1 MGNTMKNLFLFFIC
15 VIVFSSANGRAQ
27 SHISFKT
34 ENDSIIAPIVSLIN
48 SDSIEYVI
56 QSLQDF
62 QTRFLLAP
70 NRFSVADWIENRF
83 YEIGI
88 TDVERDSFMCYTS
101 YSVDTTTLQINIIAT
116 IPGTT
121 RPDEVYIIGG
131 HYDSFAYGSPLTN
144 APGADDN
151 GSGSS
156 AALEFARALV
166 ESGYQPEATI
176 KFITFAAE
184 ELMLFGD
191 AGCEHYAQQAKD
203 DSMNIQL
210 MINCDMISYTTK
222 TLEESKVRINYYSG
236 SVAMRDLAM
245 DATQQFSLI
254 TPVVG
259 SLNQYSDSY
268 PFYEQG
274 FPAVYFEEDDF
285 SPYYHTIDDV
295 ISNYDMDYCREV
307 IKSAG
312 ATLLK
317 CMLLNSPTIIE
328 DNFSTPTLVS
338 LYQNY
343 PNPFNPSTTIKF
355 SLPSSGYATLRI
367 YNALGEEVAVLL
379 HKELVTGSYEIE
391 FNASALASGIY
402 FYRLQAGN
410 FVETKKM
417 MLMK

>member
-1 MGNTMKNLFLFFIC
+1 MKHIFFL
-15 VIVFSSANGRAQ
+15 IVFVHILGLNSSKSQDYKEYIVN
-27 SHISFKT
+27 
-34 ENDSIIAPIVSLIN
+34 NDSIITSIVSHIN
-48 SDSIEYVI
+48 TDSVYFVI

-62 QTRFLLAP
+62 QTRFMLAP
-70 NRFSVADWIENRF
+70 NRFTVADWIESRF
-83 YEIGI
+83 NEIGI
-88 TDVERDSFMCYTS
+88 NDVEKDSFMCQTS
-101 YSVDTTTLQINIIAT
+101 YSGDTTTLQINIIAT

-156 AALEFARALV
+156 VALELARALIA
-166 ESGYQPEATI
+166 SGYQPEATI

-191 AGCEHYAQQAKD
+191 AGCEHYAQKAKN

-210 MINCDMISYTTK
+210 MINCDMISH
-222 TLEESKVRINYYSG
+222 TLHNVADSKVRINYYSG
-236 SVAMRDLAM
+236 HIAMRDLAM

-254 TPVVG
+254 TPVIG
-259 SLNQYSDSY
+259 SMNQYSDSY

-285 SPYYHTIDDV
+285 SPYYHTIDDI
-295 ISNYDMDYCREV
+295 ISYYNMDYCKEV

-317 CMLLNSPTIIE
+317 CMFLNSPTSLDDIV
-328 DNFSTPTLVS
+328 NSPTIVN

-343 PNPFNPSTTIKF
+343 PNPFNPSTKIKY
-355 SLPSSGYATLRI
+355 SIPTLSNTVI
-367 YNALGEEVAVLL
+367 TVL
-379 HKELVTGSYEIE
+379 TY
-391 FNASALASGIY
+391 SA
-402 FYRLQAGN
+402 
-410 FVETKKM
+410 
-417 MLMK
+417 MK

>member
-1 MGNTMKNLFLFFIC
+1 MKNLFLFVIC
-15 VIVFSSANGRAQ
+15 VFVLGLSNGRTQ
-27 SHISFKT
+27 SQTSYRAV
-34 ENDSIIAPIVSLIN
+34 NDSIISSIVSHIN
-48 SDSIEYVI
+48 SDSVEYVI

-88 TDVERDSFMCYTS
+88 TDVERDSFMCHTS

-116 IPGTT
+116 IPGTI

-131 HYDSFAYGSPLTN
+131 HYDSFAYGSPFTN

-166 ESGYQPEATI
+166 ESGYQPEATV

-191 AGCEHYAQQAKD
+191 AGCEHYAQQAKE

-210 MINCDMISYTTK
+210 MINCDMISHTTK
-222 TLEESKVRINYYSG
+222 TLEDSKVRINYYSG
-236 SVAMRDLAM
+236 SVAIRDLAM
-245 DATQQFSLI
+245 DATQQFSLV
-254 TPVVG
+254 TPVIG

-285 SPYYHTIDDV
+285 SPYYHSIDDV
-295 ISNYDMDYCREV
+295 ISNYNMNYCREV

-312 ATLLK
+312 ATLLR

-328 DNFSTPTLVS
+328 DNFSSPTLAS

-343 PNPFNPSTTIKF
+343 PNPFNPTTRINYEIPKRSF
-355 SLPSSGYATLRI
+355 ITLKV
-367 YNALGEEVAVLL
+367 YDVLGNEVAA
-379 HKELVTGSYEIE
+379 LVNEDRSIGNYTVE
-391 FNASALASGIY
+391 FDATTLPSGIY
-402 FYRLQAGN
+402 FYRLQAGS

>member
-1 MGNTMKNLFLFFIC
+1 MKNLFLTVIC
-15 VIVFSSANGRAQ
+15 IFVLGLSNGRTQTQ
-27 SHISFKT
+27 SIYRAVD
-34 ENDSIIAPIVSLIN
+34 DSVITSIVSHIN
-48 SDSIEYVI
+48 SDSVRYVI

-88 TDVERDSFMCYTS
+88 TNVERDSFMCNTS
-101 YSVDTTTLQINIIAT
+101 YSTDTTTLQINIIAT
-116 IPGTT
+116 ITGTT

-156 AALEFARALV
+156 AALEFARVLI

-176 KFITFAAE
+176 KLITFAAE

-203 DSMNIQL
+203 DSMDIQL
-210 MINCDMISYTTK
+210 MINCDMISH
-222 TLEESKVRINYYSG
+222 TLQTVENSKVRINYYSG
-236 SVAMRDLAM
+236 SVSMRDLAM
-245 DATQQFSLI
+245 DATEQFSLI
-254 TPVVG
+254 TPLIG

-285 SPYYHTIDDV
+285 SPYYHTTNDI
-295 ISNYDMDYCREV
+295 ISNYNMDYCREV

-317 CMLLNSPTIIE
+317 CMLQNSPTDVE
-328 DNFSTPTLVS
+328 DYINLPTLAN

-343 PNPFNPSTTIKF
+343 PNPFNPSTKINYSVPQTSNVVIKVF
-355 SLPSSGYATLRI
+355 DILGNEIETLV
-367 YNALGEEVAVLL
+367 NEEKAIG
-379 HKELVTGSYEIE
+379 TYEINWYAE
-391 FNASALASGIY
+391 NLPSGIY
-402 FYRLQAGN
+402 FYRLQAGS
-410 FVETKKM
+410 FIETKKM
-417 MLMK
+417 ILMK

>member
-1 MGNTMKNLFLFFIC
+1 MKNLFLLVIC
-15 VIVFSSANGRAQ
+15 VFVFGLSNGRTQ
-27 SHISFKT
+27 SQTSYRAVD
-34 ENDSIIAPIVSLIN
+34 DSIITSIVSHIN
-48 SDSIEYVI
+48 SDSVEYVI

-83 YEIGI
+83 YEIGV
-88 TDVERDSFMCYTS
+88 TDVERDSFMCHTS
-101 YSVDTTTLQINIIAT
+101 YSADTTTLQINIIAT

-156 AALEFARALV
+156 AALEFARTLI

-210 MINCDMISYTTK
+210 MINCDMISHTTK
-222 TLEESKVRINYYSG
+222 TVEESKVRINYYSG
-236 SVAMRDLAM
+236 SVVMRDLAM

-254 TPVVG
+254 TPVIG
-259 SLNQYSDSY
+259 SLNQHSDSY

-285 SPYYHTIDDV
+285 SPYYHSTNDI
-295 ISNYDMDYCREV
+295 ISNYNMNYCREV

-312 ATLLK
+312 ATLLR
-317 CMLLNSPTIIE
+317 CMLLNSPTDIE
-328 DNFSTPTLVS
+328 DDISIPNLAS

-343 PNPFNPSTTIKF
+343 PNPFNPTTTVKYQIPELSFVTLKVYDVLGREIETLVNEEKF
-355 SLPSSGYATLRI
+355 VGNYEINFNANNLPSGVYLYTI
-367 YNALGEEVAVLL
+367 
-379 HKELVTGSYEIE
+379 
-391 FNASALASGIY
+391 
-402 FYRLQAGN
+402 QAGE
-410 FVETKKM
+410 FAETKKM
-417 MLMK
+417 IILK

>member
-1 MGNTMKNLFLFFIC
+1 MKNLFLLLIC
-15 VIVFSSANGRAQ
+15 VCVLGLTNGRTQTQLKHSAV
-27 SHISFKT
+27 
-34 ENDSIIAPIVSLIN
+34 NDSIITSIVSHIN

-101 YSVDTTTLQINIIAT
+101 YSGDTTTLQINIIAT

-131 HYDSFAYGSPLTN
+131 HYDSFSYGSPLTN

-166 ESGYQPEATI
+166 ISGYQPESTI
-176 KFITFAAE
+176 KFITFSAE

-210 MINCDMISYTTK
+210 MINCDMISH
-222 TLEESKVRINYYSG
+222 TLQTVEDSKVRINYYSG
-236 SVAMRDLAM
+236 FIAMRDLAIT
-245 DATQQFSLI
+245 ATQQFSLI
-254 TPVVG
+254 TPIIG

-285 SPYYHTIDDV
+285 SPYYHTVNDV
-295 ISNYDMDYCREV
+295 ISNYNMDYCREV
-307 IKSAG
+307 IKSAS

-317 CMLLNSPTIIE
+317 CMFLNSSTNIE
-328 DNFSTPTLVS
+328 NNFSPPTMIILS
-338 LYQNY
+338 QNY
-343 PNPFNPSTTIKF
+343 PNPFNPITTINYQIPKISF
-355 SLPSSGYATLRI
+355 VTLKVFDV
-367 YNALGEEVAVLL
+367 LGSEIMRLVNEE
-379 HKELVTGSYEIE
+379 KSTGSYEVE
-391 FNASALASGIY
+391 FYGDVLPSGVY
-402 FYRLQAGN
+402 FYRLQAGS

-417 MLMK
+417 VLMK

>member
-1 MGNTMKNLFLFFIC
+1 MGLT
-15 VIVFSSANGRAQ
+15 NGRTQTQLKQ
-27 SHISFKT
+27 SAV
-34 ENDSIIAPIVSLIN
+34 NDSIITSIVSHIN

-101 YSVDTTTLQINIIAT
+101 YSGDTTTLQINIIAS
-116 IPGTT
+116 ILGTT

-131 HYDSFAYGSPLTN
+131 HYDSFSYGSPLTN

-166 ESGYQPEATI
+166 ISGYQPEATI
-176 KFITFAAE
+176 KFITFSAE

-210 MINCDMISYTTK
+210 MINCDMISH
-222 TLEESKVRINYYSG
+222 TLQIVENSKVRINYYSG
-236 SVAMRDLAM
+236 FIALRDLAM
-245 DATQQFSLI
+245 VATQQFSLI
-254 TPVVG
+254 TPIIG

-285 SPYYHTIDDV
+285 SPYYHTVNDV
-295 ISNYDMDYCREV
+295 ISNYNMDYCREV

-328 DNFSTPTLVS
+328 DNFSTPTLVN
-338 LYQNY
+338 L
-343 PNPFNPSTTIKF
+343 
-355 SLPSSGYATLRI
+355 
-367 YNALGEEVAVLL
+367 
-379 HKELVTGSYEIE
+379 
-391 FNASALASGIY
+391 
-402 FYRLQAGN
+402 
-410 FVETKKM
+410 
-417 MLMK
+417 